1 MQLGGGQPAPGHA
14 PGPRP
19 LLPGP
24 VRRPAVAALAGC
36 VAVTAALAVEYAGHH
51 QPGRVDALVDPRVMD
66 LLGRFPGL
74 LHWLPVLG
82 TLGPVA
88 LMTAALVLACLAA
101 RRWSGAVLAALA
113 APVATSLTEY
123 VLKPLV
129 GRYLGSSLTFPS
141 GHATS
146 TFALAVT
153 CVILLLD
160 PPRRRV
166 PGLVRL
172 LLAASALLLAA
183 TVAAAMVAMGA
194 HYFTD
199 AVAGAAVGTGVT
211 LAFALAL
218 DWVASRRPDARRDA
232 EVARAG
238 ARVPG

>member
-1 MQLGGGQPAPGHA
+1 MQLGGGQPASGRA
-14 PGPRP
+14 PGLRP

-24 VRRPAVAALAGC
+24 LRRPAVVALAAC
-36 VAVTAALAVEYAGHH
+36 VAVTAALALAFAGQH
-51 QPGRVDALVDPRVMD
+51 QPARVDALVDPRVTD
-66 LLGRFPGL
+66 LLGRFPAL
-74 LHWLPVLG
+74 LYWLPVLG
-82 TLGPVA
+82 TLGPA
-88 LMTAALVLACLAA
+88 TLMTAALVLACLAA

-113 APVATSLTEY
+113 APVATCLTEY

-129 GRYLGSSLTFPS
+129 GRHLGSSLTFPS

-146 TFALAVT
+146 MFAFAVT

-183 TVAAAMVAMGA
+183 TVAAVMVAKGA

-199 AVAGAAVGTGVT
+199 AVAGAAVGTGVA
-211 LAFALAL
+211 LAFALAI
-218 DWVASRRPDARRDA
+218 DWVTSRRPGARRDA